1 MSEEVDFEWP
11 SFSTVL
17 EDVAASRGVDRV
29 LSPRKM
35 LADKTD
41 GTVDRDE
48 DLQPQAIRSELTE
61 PLDLPEPLEPL
72 ELDTSRVR
80 ELLDSRASSADLDLS
95 ALSKLADP
103 AELETDTDLEALGT
117 ASEDDADLETES
129 ELEIPETET
138 EFFEIETDL
147 ETEDLALDTELQDP
161 ELENDIFEAED
172 LVFDTEIEE
181 NELQD
186 VELEND
192 IFEAENLVFDTEIEE
207 NELQDVELEND
218 VFDVE
223 TEDVELDSEIETL
236 EPETDLF
243 ELESDL
249 EEFQDA
255 NAFEAVEVEE
265 ASDVEWPSLED
276 DADVEAPA
284 LEDAEDAAPN
294 TELWEQVSTDEEPVA
309 LDWGDEEPVALD
321 WGDEE
326 PESSTTFDSWD
337 EVAPTTGE
345 AVDPAESALVFD
357 MSDDEIIQHE
367 VSAGTTSLEDV
378 FVKNDAPDQL
388 TGEDLDLDALT
399 SDTGDES
406 TLDPAGDDNVVN
418 LFDGAPSWDM
428 EFDSVEVANEIEG
441 DLLDLGNETGKVIPM
456 PNAGTGD
463 KAEGLLGDAEGFEY
477 VAAWSDTVD
486 GPDDDGPKWRALE
499 DEVVEPLEPADD
511 TPSSDPWAFMR
522 PVEETSNQGWWA
534 NRPRFLGGKAK
545 KAEGP
550 KVPEVSEE
558 SKAIAPAIQ
567 VPGLSYDSN
576 CPSCGDEGNLE
587 HDDMLAR
594 EVHLSC
600 GSCENSW
607 HAHYEIDAEAS

>member
-17 EDVAASRGVDRV
+17 EDVAASRGVNRV
-29 LSPRKM
+29 LRQQKM
-35 LADKTD
+35 LAGKTD
-41 GTVDRDE
+41 DTVDLDE
-48 DLQPQAIRSELTE
+48 DLQPQSIRSELTE
-61 PLDLPEPLEPL
+61 PLALPEPLEPL

-80 ELLDSRASSADLDLS
+80 ELLDSRASTADLDLS

-103 AELETDTDLEALGT
+103 AELETDTDLEALGA

-161 ELENDIFEAED
+161 KLENDVFEAED
-172 LVFDTEIEE
+172 
-181 NELQD
+181 
-186 VELEND
+186 
-192 IFEAENLVFDTEIEE
+192 LVFDTEIEE

-236 EPETDLF
+236 EPETNLF

-249 EEFQDA
+249 EEFQDT
-255 NAFEAVEVEE
+255 NPVEAIDVEE
-265 ASDVEWPSLED
+265 ASHGEWPSLED

-309 LDWGDEEPVALD
+309 FDWGDEEPVALD

-326 PESSTTFDSWD
+326 PESSTMFDSWD

-378 FVKNDAPDQL
+378 FVENDAPDQL
-388 TGEDLDLDALT
+388 TGQDLDLDALT
-399 SDTGDES
+399 NDTGDES

-441 DLLDLGNETGKVIPM
+441 DLLDLGNETGNVIPM
-456 PNAGTGD
+456 PSAGTGD

-477 VAAWSDTVD
+477 VGAWSDTVD
-486 GPDDDGPKWRALE
+486 GQDDDGPKWRALE

-511 TPSSDPWAFMR
+511 DAPSSDPWAYMR
-522 PVEETSNQGWWA
+522 PEEEANSGGWWS

-545 KAEGP
+545 KTEGP

>member
-17 EDVAASRGVDRV
+17 EDVAASRGVNRV
-29 LSPRKM
+29 LRQQKM
-35 LADKTD
+35 LAGKTD
-41 GTVDRDE
+41 DTVDLDE
-48 DLQPQAIRSELTE
+48 DLQPQSIRSELTE
-61 PLDLPEPLEPL
+61 PLALPEPLEPL

-80 ELLDSRASSADLDLS
+80 ELLDSRASTADLDLS

-103 AELETDTDLEALGT
+103 AELETDTDLEALGA

-161 ELENDIFEAED
+161 KLENDVFEAED
-172 LVFDTEIEE
+172 
-181 NELQD
+181 
-186 VELEND
+186 
-192 IFEAENLVFDTEIEE
+192 LVFDTEIEE

-255 NAFEAVEVEE
+255 NPFEAVEVEE
-265 ASDVEWPSLED
+265 ASHGEWPSLED

-309 LDWGDEEPVALD
+309 FDWGDEEPVVLD

-326 PESSTTFDSWD
+326 PESSTMFDSWD

-378 FVKNDAPDQL
+378 FVENDAPYQL
-388 TGEDLDLDALT
+388 TGQDLDLDALT
-399 SDTGDES
+399 NDTGDES

-441 DLLDLGNETGKVIPM
+441 DLLDLGNETGNVIPM
-456 PNAGTGD
+456 PSAGTGD

-477 VAAWSDTVD
+477 VGAWSDTVD
-486 GPDDDGPKWRALE
+486 GQDDDGPKWRALE

-511 TPSSDPWAFMR
+511 DAPSSDPWAYMR
-522 PVEETSNQGWWA
+522 PEEEANSGGWWS

-545 KAEGP
+545 KTEGP

>member
-17 EDVAASRGVDRV
+17 EDVAASRGVNRV
-29 LSPRKM
+29 LRQQKM
-35 LADKTD
+35 LAGKTD
-41 GTVDRDE
+41 DTVDLDE
-48 DLQPQAIRSELTE
+48 DLQPQSIRSELTE
-61 PLDLPEPLEPL
+61 PLALPEPLEPL

-80 ELLDSRASSADLDLS
+80 ELLDSRASTADLDLS

-103 AELETDTDLEALGT
+103 AELETDTDLEALGA

-161 ELENDIFEAED
+161 KLENDVFEAED
-172 LVFDTEIEE
+172 
-181 NELQD
+181 
-186 VELEND
+186 
-192 IFEAENLVFDTEIEE
+192 LVFDTEIEE

-255 NAFEAVEVEE
+255 NPFEAVEVEE
-265 ASDVEWPSLED
+265 ASHGEWPSLED

-309 LDWGDEEPVALD
+309 FDWGDEEPVVLD

-326 PESSTTFDSWD
+326 PESSTMFDSWD
-337 EVAPTTGE
+337 EVVPTTGE

-378 FVKNDAPDQL
+378 FVENDAPYQL
-388 TGEDLDLDALT
+388 TGQDLDLDALT
-399 SDTGDES
+399 NDTGDES

-441 DLLDLGNETGKVIPM
+441 DLLDLGNETGNVIPM
-456 PNAGTGD
+456 PSAGTGD

-477 VAAWSDTVD
+477 VGAWSDTVD
-486 GPDDDGPKWRALE
+486 GQDDDGPKWRALE

-511 TPSSDPWAFMR
+511 DAPSSDPWAYMR
-522 PVEETSNQGWWA
+522 PEEEANSGGWWS

-545 KAEGP
+545 KTEGP